1 MKVTVFAYEAGGR
14 LERVEFARYVV
25 HLLRRL
31 GYRSSVRIIAS
42 IPDYYDYAGD
52 SRHRVQIGT
61 SGWVVDTPANFLRAL
76 FSCASFRPRDR
87 LNRNLS
93 EFCDSRI
100 DAKMSRAATA
110 QGTDPVRATS
120 LWATVDQA
128 LADKAATIPLIHRSA
143 VVLVSKRT
151 GNYQYHPQVGTLLD
165 QLWVR

>member
-93 EFCDSRI
+93 EFCDSRE
-100 DAKMSRAATA
+100 DVASCNRSGNRPRAGDFALGHRRP
-110 QGTDPVRATS
+110 GTR
-120 LWATVDQA
+120 
-128 LADKAATIPLIHRSA
+128 
-143 VVLVSKRT
+143 
-151 GNYQYHPQVGTLLD
+151 G
-165 QLWVR
+165 